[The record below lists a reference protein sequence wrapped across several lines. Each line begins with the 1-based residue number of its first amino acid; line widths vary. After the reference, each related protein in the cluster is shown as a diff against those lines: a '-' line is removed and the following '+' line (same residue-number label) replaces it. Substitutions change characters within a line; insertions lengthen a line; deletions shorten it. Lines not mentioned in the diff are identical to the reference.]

1 MKETE
6 RSRFRPDGFT
16 HNYADGSL
24 LVGIL
29 DTAKLIG
36 GGRTRVYEL
45 MDNGELESVKQ
56 GRRRLITRPSIEAYV
71 KRLVEASRA
80 GRRAAGLDMGRRARR
95 LPTC

>member
-1 MKETE
+1 MEKAV
-6 RSRFRPDGFT
+6 RPRFRPDGFT

-56 GRRRLITRPSIEAYV
+56 GRRRLITRASIEAYV